1 MNTFFIFFIKFPV
14 YFSKNYVSYIL
25 KKQLIE
31 CDTAT
36 VLNEIGLCLQGLV
49 YTNSEEK
56 EVIDFEDIIDTLN
69 LYINEF
75 GGRRININ

>member
-1 MNTFFIFFIKFPV
+1 MK
-14 YFSKNYVSYIL
+14 KNLKIENNIL

-36 VLNEIGLCLQGLV
+36 VLNEVGLCLQGLV
-49 YTNSEEK
+49 YTNSEVK